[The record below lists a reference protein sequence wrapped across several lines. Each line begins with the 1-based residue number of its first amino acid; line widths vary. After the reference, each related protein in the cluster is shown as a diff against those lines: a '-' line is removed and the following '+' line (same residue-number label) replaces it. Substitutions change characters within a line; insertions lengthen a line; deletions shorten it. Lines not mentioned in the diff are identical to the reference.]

1 LQTLRDLDK
10 FKHAIFAGTIG
21 MHRLYSRHH
30 HKFFKIRF
38 SLKWVVLLILLSA
51 CATEL
56 PQRPDT
62 ERHIFEPASQTN
74 AVDDIGIPDI
84 SSTTLPLGTETFEDL
99 YEDRF
104 SVVVQ
109 NVDAR
114 DILFAVAS
122 DAGIN
127 IDIAPDI
134 SGTISLNAVEQT
146 VYQILDRIS
155 RQANIRWRVGTNGV
169 VIVEND
175 TAFLRSYHI
184 DYVNVARDANTQIS
198 VSTSLVSVGGAEAQG
213 GSGSNNSTAAL
224 TQLSANNIWT
234 SLESNLRVA
243 LGDTGGTESAS
254 NAVMVNRESGVITVL
269 ATERQHEFV
278 FGLINTVM
286 RRALAQVLIE
296 ATVVEV
302 TLSDEFQSGVDWATI
317 GRDSGQLDFLQT
329 ANSLSVRDNP
339 AIVMTLDRLA
349 SADALGATI
358 NLLSR
363 FGDLKVLSSPK
374 IMALN
379 NQPAMLRVVDNR
391 VYFTIEVEAG
401 VPATATSA
409 GTQPTYTSEVQT
421 VPTGFVMSVTPQ
433 ISDSDMVTLN
443 VRPTISRVV
452 RFVNDPNPI
461 LANAGVTSA
470 IPEIQIREI
479 ESILKV
485 ESGQIAVLGGLMQ
498 DSLETSTEGAP
509 FLSRLAGIG
518 PLFSYNQESQRKTEL
533 IIFIRPIVAG
543 SEAGDTHINSY
554 RDYLPVREAGLTS
567 QSRSAEDSQ
576 SSRRANPG
584 SD

>member
-1 LQTLRDLDK
+1 
-10 FKHAIFAGTIG
+10 
-21 MHRLYSRHH
+21 MHRLHPRQHRSIFPRDHS
-30 HKFFKIRF
+30 IALVM
-38 SLKWVVLLILLSA
+38 SLTLLCG

-56 PQRPDT
+56 PERPDAG
-62 ERHIFEPASQTN
+62 RHIFEPSSLSK
-74 AVDDIGIPDI
+74 VVEDSEIPDI
-84 SSTTLPLGTETFEDL
+84 SNTTLPLGVETFEDL
-99 YEDRF
+99 YEEKF

-114 DILFAVAS
+114 DILFAVAR

-155 RQANIRWRVGTNGV
+155 RQASIRWRVGTNGV

-198 VSTSLVSVGGAEAQG
+198 VSTSLVSVGGAQAQG
-213 GSGSNNSTAAL
+213 STGSNNSTAAL
-224 TQLSANNIWT
+224 TQLSTNNIWT
-234 SLESNLRVA
+234 SLEGNLRAA
-243 LGDTGGTESAS
+243 LGDAGDTESAS
-254 NAVMVNRESGVITVL
+254 NTVMVNREGGVITVL

-278 FGLINTVM
+278 FSLINTVM

-302 TLSDEFQSGVDWATI
+302 TLSDEFQSGVDWVTV
-317 GRDSGQLDFLQT
+317 GRDSGQVDFLQT
-329 ANSLSVRDNP
+329 SNSLTVRDNP

-461 LANAGVTSA
+461 LASAGVTSA

-498 DSLETSTEGAP
+498 DSLETSIEGAP
-509 FLSRLAGIG
+509 FLSRLPGLG
-518 PLFSYNQESQRKTEL
+518 SLFSYNQENQRKTEL

-543 SEAGDTHINSY
+543 TEVADTYISSY
-554 RDYLPVREAGLTS
+554 QDYLPDRQTGLTD
-567 QSRSAEDSQ
+567 QSLPIDRNQ
-576 SSRRANPG
+576 SSRQMNSG
-584 SD
+584 SR

>member
-1 LQTLRDLDK
+1 MYRKSPDSQLRSVK
-10 FKHAIFAGTIG
+10 KNRMIG
-21 MHRLYSRHH
+21 AFVLA
-30 HKFFKIRF
+30 FF
-38 SLKWVVLLILLSA
+38 VGGCV
-51 CATEL
+51 TEL
-56 PQRPDT
+56 PHNPDA
-62 ERHIFEPASQTN
+62 ERHIYEPGAGQN
-74 AVDDIGIPDI
+74 AADDAGIPELSDI
-84 SSTTLPLGTETFEDL
+84 PLPLGANDFEDA
-99 YEDRF
+99 YEERF

-109 NVDAR
+109 NVEAR
-114 DILFAVAS
+114 DILFAIAR

-155 RQANIRWRVGTNGV
+155 RQADIRWRVGANGV

-175 TAFLRSYHI
+175 NAFLRSYHI
-184 DYVNVARDANTQIS
+184 DYVNVNRDANTQIS
-198 VSTSLVSVGGAEAQG
+198 VSTSLVSVGGAESGG
-213 GSGSNNSTAAL
+213 GSGTNNSTAAL
-224 TQLSANNIWT
+224 TQLSSNNLWS
-234 SLESNLRVA
+234 SLESNLRAA
-243 LGDTGGTESAS
+243 LGDVAGSDSGGSS
-254 NAVMVNRESGVITVL
+254 VMVNREGGVISVL

-278 FGLINTVM
+278 FDLINTVM

-302 TLSDEFQSGVDWATI
+302 TLSDDFQSGVDWVTV
-317 GRDSGQLDFLQT
+317 GRDSGQLDVFQT
-329 ANSLSVRDNP
+329 ANSLNIRDNP
-339 AIVMTLDRLA
+339 AIVMALDRLG

-363 FGDLKVLSSPK
+363 FGELKVLSSPK

-401 VPATATSA
+401 SPATATSP
-409 GTQPTYTSEVQT
+409 GTQPTYTSQVQT

-433 ISDSDMVTLN
+433 ISDNNMVTLN

-461 LANAGVTSA
+461 LASAGVTSA

-498 DSLETSTEGAP
+498 DSLEATTEGAP
-509 FLSRLAGIG
+509 FLSRLPGLG
-518 PLFSYNQESQRKTEL
+518 SLFSYNQESQRKTEL

-543 SEAGDTHINSY
+543 GEAADTHISSY
-554 RDYLPVREAGLTS
+554 QDYLPVRGAGMTRETLPS
-567 QSRSAEDSQ
+567 PSARSSTQ
-576 SSRRANPG
+576 PTPG
-584 SD
+584 IN